1 MPYGERDAPR
11 NKNCRRAAPG
21 GTQEPCGTGCLS
33 RSVSMLKL
41 TNVVAGYGGGDV
53 LKGVDLEVEK
63 GSLTCIVGP
72 NGAGKSTMLRVI
84 SGLLKPRRG
93 TITFNG
99 QSIGGMTTPHILQLG
114 IAQIPQDHSLFP
126 DMTVRENMELGG
138 LLLRDKRTIERRL
151 AKIEEQF
158 PIVRERAKEQARSLS
173 GGQQRQ
179 VEIARALMLDPAL
192 VLVDEPSMSLDPKTL
207 VQVFETIRQM
217 HRAGTTVLLV
227 EQNVRAGLAIAT
239 YGVVMESGRVRMQ
252 GPAEQVREDP
262 EMGHLFFG
270 GTLSGA

>member
-1 MPYGERDAPR
+1 
-11 NKNCRRAAPG
+11 
-21 GTQEPCGTGCLS
+21 
-33 RSVSMLKL
+33 MLKL

-53 LKGVDLEVEK
+53 LQGVDLEVEK

-72 NGAGKSTMLRVI
+72 NGAGKSTVLRAI

-99 QSIGGMTTPHILQLG
+99 QSLVGMTAPHILQLG
-114 IAQIPQDHSLFP
+114 IAQIPQEHSLFP

-138 LLLRDKRTIERRL
+138 QLLRNRSSIEQRL
-151 AKIEEQF
+151 RQIEERF
-158 PIVRERAKEQARSLS
+158 PLVKERAKELARSLS

-179 VEIARALMLDPAL
+179 IEIARALMLHPTL

-207 VQVFETIRQM
+207 AQVFETIWQM
-217 HRAGTTVLLV
+217 HSTGTTVLLV
-227 EQNVRAGLAIAT
+227 EQNVRAGLTIAT

-252 GPAEQVREDP
+252 GPAEQVRKDP

>member
-1 MPYGERDAPR
+1 
-11 NKNCRRAAPG
+11 
-21 GTQEPCGTGCLS
+21 
-33 RSVSMLKL
+33 MLKL
-41 TNVVAGYGGGDV
+41 TNVFAGYGGGDI
-53 LKGVDLEVEK
+53 LKGVDLVVER

-72 NGAGKSTMLRVI
+72 NGAGKSTVLRVI
-84 SGLLKPRRG
+84 SGLLKPSGG
-93 TITFNG
+93 TVTFQG
-99 QSIGGMTTPHILQLG
+99 QSIVGMTAPHVLKLG

-126 DMTVRENMELGG
+126 NMTVRENMELGG
-138 LLLRDKRTIERRL
+138 LLLRDKRRIEQRL
-151 AKIEEQF
+151 AKIEERF
-158 PIVRERAKEQARSLS
+158 PIVKERAKEQARNLS

-179 VEIARALMLDPAL
+179 VEIARALMLEPLL

-207 VQVFETIRQM
+207 AQVFDTIQQM

-252 GPAEQVREDP
+252 GPAGQVREDP

-270 GTLSGA
+270 GTLSGT

>member
-1 MPYGERDAPR
+1 
-11 NKNCRRAAPG
+11 
-21 GTQEPCGTGCLS
+21 
-33 RSVSMLKL
+33 MLKL
-41 TNVVAGYGGGDV
+41 TNVAAGYGGGDV
-53 LKGVDLEVEK
+53 LQGVDLEVEK

-72 NGAGKSTMLRVI
+72 NGAGKSTVLRVI

-99 QSIGGMTTPHILQLG
+99 QSLVGMTAPHILQLG
-114 IAQIPQDHSLFP
+114 IAQIPQEHSLFP

-138 LLLRDKRTIERRL
+138 QLLRNRSRIEQRL
-151 AKIEEQF
+151 RQIEERF
-158 PIVRERAKEQARSLS
+158 PLVKERAKELARSLS

-179 VEIARALMLDPAL
+179 IEIARALMLHPTL

-207 VQVFETIRQM
+207 AQVFETIWQM
-217 HRAGTTVLLV
+217 HSTGTTVLLV
-227 EQNVRAGLAIAT
+227 EQNVRAGLTIAT

-252 GPAEQVREDP
+252 GPAEQVRKDP

>member
-1 MPYGERDAPR
+1 
-11 NKNCRRAAPG
+11 
-21 GTQEPCGTGCLS
+21 
-33 RSVSMLKL
+33 MLKL

-114 IAQIPQDHSLFP
+114 IAQIPQDHSLFL

-138 LLLRDKRTIERRL
+138 LLLHEKSRIERRL

-158 PIVRERAKEQARSLS
+158 PIIKERAKELARNLS

-179 VEIARALMLDPAL
+179 VEIARSLMLQPTL
-192 VLVDEPSMSLDPKTL
+192 VLVDEPSMSLDPKTR
-207 VQVFETIRQM
+207 VQVFETIQQM
-217 HRAGTTVLLV
+217 HSAGTTVLLV

>member
-1 MPYGERDAPR
+1 
-11 NKNCRRAAPG
+11 
-21 GTQEPCGTGCLS
+21 
-33 RSVSMLKL
+33 MLKL

-72 NGAGKSTMLRVI
+72 NGAGKSTLLRVI
-84 SGLLKPRRG
+84 SGLLKPRHG

-114 IAQIPQDHSLFP
+114 IAKIPQDHS
-126 DMTVRENMELGG
+126 
-138 LLLRDKRTIERRL
+138 
-151 AKIEEQF
+151 
-158 PIVRERAKEQARSLS
+158 
-173 GGQQRQ
+173 
-179 VEIARALMLDPAL
+179 
-192 VLVDEPSMSLDPKTL
+192 
-207 VQVFETIRQM
+207 
-217 HRAGTTVLLV
+217 
-227 EQNVRAGLAIAT
+227 LAIAT

>member
-1 MPYGERDAPR
+1 
-11 NKNCRRAAPG
+11 
-21 GTQEPCGTGCLS
+21 
-33 RSVSMLKL
+33 MLKL

-53 LKGVDLEVEK
+53 LQGVDLEVEK

-72 NGAGKSTMLRVI
+72 NGAGKSTVLRVI

-99 QSIGGMTTPHILQLG
+99 QSLVGMTAPHILQLG
-114 IAQIPQDHSLFP
+114 IAQIPQEHSLFP

-138 LLLRDKRTIERRL
+138 QLLRNRSSIEQRL
-151 AKIEEQF
+151 RQIEERF
-158 PIVRERAKEQARSLS
+158 PLVKERAKELARSLS

-179 VEIARALMLDPAL
+179 IEIARALMLHPTL

-207 VQVFETIRQM
+207 AQVFETIWQM
-217 HRAGTTVLLV
+217 HSTGTTVLLV
-227 EQNVRAGLAIAT
+227 EQNVRAGLTIAT

-252 GPAEQVREDP
+252 GPAEQVRKDP

>member
-1 MPYGERDAPR
+1 
-11 NKNCRRAAPG
+11 
-21 GTQEPCGTGCLS
+21 
-33 RSVSMLKL
+33 
-41 TNVVAGYGGGDV
+41 
-53 LKGVDLEVEK
+53 VDLEVEK

-72 NGAGKSTMLRVI
+72 NGAGKSTVLRVI
-84 SGLLKPRRG
+84 SGLLKPRGG
-93 TITFNG
+93 TVTFHG
-99 QSIGGMTTPHILQLG
+99 RSIIGMTTPHILQLG
-114 IAQIPQDHSLFP
+114 IAQIPQEHSLFP
-126 DMTVRENMELGG
+126 NMTVRENMELGG
-138 LLLRDKRTIERRL
+138 LLLRDKRKIERRL
-151 AKIEEQF
+151 ANIEGQF
-158 PIVRERAKEQARSLS
+158 PLVKERAKEQARSLS

-179 VEIARALMLDPAL
+179 VEIARALMLDPVL

-207 VQVFETIRQM
+207 VQVFETIQHM

-252 GPAEQVREDP
+252 GPAERVREDP

>member
-1 MPYGERDAPR
+1 
-11 NKNCRRAAPG
+11 
-21 GTQEPCGTGCLS
+21 
-33 RSVSMLKL
+33 MLKL

-53 LKGVDLEVEK
+53 LQGVDLEVEK

-72 NGAGKSTMLRVI
+72 NGAGKSTVLRAI

-99 QSIGGMTTPHILQLG
+99 RSLVGMTAPHILQLG
-114 IAQIPQDHSLFP
+114 IAQIPQEHSLFP

-138 LLLRDKRTIERRL
+138 QLLRNRSRIEQRL
-151 AKIEEQF
+151 RQIEERF
-158 PIVRERAKEQARSLS
+158 PLVKERAKEQARSLS

-179 VEIARALMLDPAL
+179 IEIARALMLHPTL

-207 VQVFETIRQM
+207 AQVFETIRQM
-217 HRAGTTVLLV
+217 HSTGTTVLLV
-227 EQNVRAGLAIAT
+227 EQNVRAGLTIAT

-252 GPAEQVREDP
+252 GPAEQVRKDP

>member
-1 MPYGERDAPR
+1 
-11 NKNCRRAAPG
+11 
-21 GTQEPCGTGCLS
+21 
-33 RSVSMLKL
+33 MLKL
-41 TNVVAGYGGGDV
+41 VNIFAGYGGGDI
-53 LKGVDLEVEK
+53 LKGVDLEVEQ
-63 GSLTCIVGP
+63 GSLTCLVGP
-72 NGAGKSTMLRVI
+72 NGAGKSTVLRVI
-84 SGLLKPRRG
+84 SGLLSPRRG
-93 TITFNG
+93 AITFNG
-99 QSIGGMTTPHILQLG
+99 RSIGGLSAPHILKMG
-114 IAQIPQDHSLFP
+114 IAQIPQEHSLFR
-126 DMTVRENMELGG
+126 DLTVEENVRLGG
-138 LLLRDKRTIERRL
+138 YLLREKGQIKRRL
-151 AKIEEQF
+151 AQIEERF
-158 PIVRERAKEQARSLS
+158 PIVKERAKERARSLS

-207 VQVFETIRQM
+207 VQVFETIQQM

-252 GPAEQVREDP
+252 GPAGRVREDP